1 LPKLRVQAAPHRI
14 ARGNCA
20 PALQEPGTLQLSA
33 RLQASAAQP
42 RITHPSL
49 ETSMKFIS
57 LRAATAVA
65 LVLSATA
72 AYAQT
77 QKEQG
82 REAAPGDKGSQVQQ
96 QERAPDTGKA
106 TTPHREEPKA
116 SKGAEKAEP
125 KEKAT
130 KGTAQSE
137 PKEKASKGTAQ
148 KDVEPKEKATKGAAQ
163 SEPKEKATQ
172 GAAQKSDTT
181 KEKSAAEK
189 SAPSNSTAS
198 KAGTQPRV
206 QLSEQ
211 QQTRVRETVLKQRNA
226 RVTNVNFSVT
236 VGTRIPRSVRLVA
249 LPATVIEVV
258 PEYRSYQYVVVG
270 DDIVIVDPG
279 SYEIVYVLPGRS
291 TTAGGSGGPAALALS
306 DEQVAFVLRNID
318 LKSDGRLGIGGIS
331 VGATLGRE
339 VELREFPVVVVEKLP
354 ELRSYRYLVH
364 ENDIAFVDP
373 RDSKVVLV
381 KDNRH

>member
-1 LPKLRVQAAPHRI
+1 
-14 ARGNCA
+14 
-20 PALQEPGTLQLSA
+20 
-33 RLQASAAQP
+33 
-42 RITHPSL
+42 
-49 ETSMKFIS
+49 MKFVS

-77 QKEQG
+77 QQKEQG
-82 REAAPGDKGSQVQQ
+82 PESAPKGSQVQQ
-96 QERAPDTGKA
+96 QERSPDTGGKA
-106 TTPHREEPKA
+106 ATSHREEPKA
-116 SKGAEKAEP
+116 SKGAEKVEP
-125 KEKAT
+125 KDKAS
-130 KGTAQSE
+130 KGAAQSE

-148 KDVEPKEKATKGAAQ
+148 KDVEPKEKATKGTAQ

-172 GAAQKSDTT
+172 DAAQKSDTS

-189 SAPSNSTAS
+189 AAPSDTTAS

-258 PEYRSYQYVVVG
+258 PEYHSYQYVVVG

-291 TTAGGSGGPAALALS
+291 TTAGGGGGPAALALS

-331 VGATLGRE
+331 VGATIGRE
-339 VELREFPVVVVEKLP
+339 IELREFPAVVVEKVP
-354 ELRSYRYLVH
+354 ELRSYRYMVH

>member
-1 LPKLRVQAAPHRI
+1 
-14 ARGNCA
+14 
-20 PALQEPGTLQLSA
+20 
-33 RLQASAAQP
+33 
-42 RITHPSL
+42 
-49 ETSMKFIS
+49 MKFIS
-57 LRAATAVA
+57 LRAATAIA

-106 TTPHREEPKA
+106 ATPHREEPKA
-116 SKGAEKAEP
+116 SKGAEKAESRES
-125 KEKAT
+125 KDKT
-130 KGTAQSE
+130 SKGTAQSE

-148 KDVEPKEKATKGAAQ
+148 KDIEPKEKATKGTAQ

-172 GAAQKSDTT
+172 GSAQKNDTS
-181 KEKSAAEK
+181 KNKSAAEK
-189 SAPSNSTAS
+189 SAPSNTTAS

-291 TTAGGSGGPAALALS
+291 TTAGTGGPAALALS

-331 VGATLGRE
+331 VGATIGRE
-339 VELREFPVVVVEKLP
+339 VELREFPAVVVEKVP
-354 ELRSYRYLVH
+354 ELRSYRYMVH
-364 ENDIAFVDP
+364 ENDVAFVDS

>member
-1 LPKLRVQAAPHRI
+1 
-14 ARGNCA
+14 
-20 PALQEPGTLQLSA
+20 
-33 RLQASAAQP
+33 
-42 RITHPSL
+42 
-49 ETSMKFIS
+49 MKFVS
-57 LRAATAVA
+57 LRAATAIA

-72 AYAQT
+72 AYAQNQ

-82 REAAPGDKGSQVQQ
+82 PEAAPKGSQVQQ
-96 QERAPDTGKA
+96 QERTPDASGKA
-106 TTPHREEPKA
+106 ATSHREEPKA
-116 SKGAEKAEP
+116 SKGAEKAEPKDKASKGAAQNEPKEKASKGTAQKDIEP

-137 PKEKASKGTAQ
+137 PKEKA
-148 KDVEPKEKATKGAAQ
+148 TKGA
-163 SEPKEKATQ
+163 E
-172 GAAQKSDTT
+172 QKSDTT

-189 SAPSNSTAS
+189 AAPSDTTAS

-236 VGTRIPRSVRLVA
+236 VGTRVPRSVRLVA
-249 LPATVIEVV
+249 LPAGVIEVV
-258 PEYRSYQYVVVG
+258 PEYRSYHYVVVG

-306 DEQVAFVLRNID
+306 DEQIAFVLRNID

-339 VELREFPVVVVEKLP
+339 VELREFPVVVMEKLP

>member
-1 LPKLRVQAAPHRI
+1 
-14 ARGNCA
+14 
-20 PALQEPGTLQLSA
+20 
-33 RLQASAAQP
+33 
-42 RITHPSL
+42 
-49 ETSMKFIS
+49 MKFVS
-57 LRAATAVA
+57 LRAATAIA

-72 AYAQT
+72 AYAQNQ

-82 REAAPGDKGSQVQQ
+82 PEVVPKGSQVQQ
-96 QERAPDTGKA
+96 QERTPDASGKA
-106 TTPHREEPKA
+106 ATSHREEPKA

-125 KEKAT
+125 KDKAS
-130 KGTAQSE
+130 KGAAQNE

-148 KDVEPKEKATKGAAQ
+148 KDIEPKEKATKGA
-163 SEPKEKATQ
+163 E
-172 GAAQKSDTT
+172 QKSDTT

-189 SAPSNSTAS
+189 AAPSDTTAS

-236 VGTRIPRSVRLVA
+236 VGTRIPHSVRLVA
-249 LPATVIEVV
+249 LPAAVIEVV
-258 PEYRSYQYVVVG
+258 PEYRSYHYVVVG

-306 DEQVAFVLRNID
+306 DEQIAFVLRNID

>member
-1 LPKLRVQAAPHRI
+1 
-14 ARGNCA
+14 
-20 PALQEPGTLQLSA
+20 
-33 RLQASAAQP
+33 
-42 RITHPSL
+42 
-49 ETSMKFIS
+49 MKFVS
-57 LRAATAVA
+57 LRAATAIA

-72 AYAQT
+72 AYAQNQ

-82 REAAPGDKGSQVQQ
+82 PEVVPKGSQVQQ
-96 QERAPDTGKA
+96 QERTPDASGKA
-106 TTPHREEPKA
+106 ATSHREEPKA

-125 KEKAT
+125 KDKAS
-130 KGTAQSE
+130 KGAAQNE

-148 KDVEPKEKATKGAAQ
+148 KDIEPKEKATKGA
-163 SEPKEKATQ
+163 E
-172 GAAQKSDTT
+172 QKSDTT

-189 SAPSNSTAS
+189 AAPSDTTAS

-236 VGTRIPRSVRLVA
+236 VGTRIPHSVRLVA
-249 LPATVIEVV
+249 LPAAVIEVV
-258 PEYRSYQYVVVG
+258 PEYRSYHYVVVG

>member
-1 LPKLRVQAAPHRI
+1 M
-14 ARGNCA
+14 
-20 PALQEPGTLQLSA
+20 
-33 RLQASAAQP
+33 
-42 RITHPSL
+42 
-49 ETSMKFIS
+49 SMKFIS

-65 LVLSATA
+65 LVLAATA

-96 QERAPDTGKA
+96 QERTPDAGNKA
-106 TTPHREEPKA
+106 ATPHREEPKA

-125 KEKAT
+125 KDKATKGRAQKESEPKEKASKGTAQQNVEPKEKAT

-137 PKEKASKGTAQ
+137 PKEKGT
-148 KDVEPKEKATKGAAQ
+148 K
-163 SEPKEKATQ
+163 
-172 GAAQKSDTT
+172 GAAQKSDTV
-181 KEKSAAEK
+181 KEKSASEK
-189 SAPSNSTAS
+189 AAPSNSTAS

-249 LPATVIEVV
+249 LPAAVIEVV

-279 SYEIVYVLPGRS
+279 TYEIVYVLPSRS
-291 TTAGGSGGPAALALS
+291 TTAGGRGGPAALALT
-306 DEQVAFVLRNID
+306 DEQIAFVLRNID
-318 LKSDGRLGIGGIS
+318 LKSESRLGIGGIS
-331 VGATLGRE
+331 VGATVGRE
-339 VELREFPVVVVEKLP
+339 AELREFPAVVVEKVP

-364 ENDIAFVDP
+364 ENDVAFVDP

-381 KDNRH
+381 KENRQ

>member
-1 LPKLRVQAAPHRI
+1 
-14 ARGNCA
+14 
-20 PALQEPGTLQLSA
+20 
-33 RLQASAAQP
+33 
-42 RITHPSL
+42 
-49 ETSMKFIS
+49 MKFIS
-57 LRAATAVA
+57 LRAATAIA

-72 AYAQT
+72 AYAQVQ

-82 REAAPGDKGSQVQQ
+82 SEATPKGAQVQQ
-96 QERAPDTGKA
+96 QERAPDAGKA
-106 TTPHREEPKA
+106 ATPHREEPKA

-125 KEKAT
+125 KDKAT

-148 KDVEPKEKATKGAAQ
+148 KDVEPKAKATKGTAQ

-172 GAAQKSDTT
+172 GSAQKNDST

-189 SAPSNSTAS
+189 SAPSDSTAS

-291 TTAGGSGGPAALALS
+291 TTAGAGGPAALALS
-306 DEQVAFVLRNID
+306 DEQIAFVLRNID

-331 VGATLGRE
+331 VGATIGRE
-339 VELREFPVVVVEKLP
+339 VELREFPIVVVEKVP
-354 ELRSYRYLVH
+354 ELRSYRYMVH
-364 ENDIAFVDP
+364 ENDVAFVDP